1 MFSDRLP
8 WPEPRGLNPLPTALP
23 STSSRTTASA
33 VPTSIAAGL
42 PVEPITISSSM
53 TSDISLMNHI
63 QDNQLGLRERPCTP
77 GDGNCWYW
85 ANCDLI
91 QLHNLHAPTDP
102 DELRKAVRN
111 TLNNHPLKMHWIK
124 QVFRGKNQKYN
135 KFVKDQSK
143 PNAFI
148 DHHGIIVVAT
158 SDYLKVMYHLVGTSN
173 TTKAPVTKLCDEE
186 KSRTV
191 FHVGY
196 YQDTTDRNDRPLRAG
211 HYQSLEVV
219 PGVDVPCCS
228 IVAEVPEMD
237 NDLDGVKCEE
247 KILGAFI
254 EDRNMVKMSLQRL
267 MNLKCVNL
275 DTLFST
281 NISHILYN
289 DLRPKYAASTLE
301 GKLCRRLL
309 KRYQSICIN
318 SPGFDQDDL
327 PPITD
332 VSEEESEESTN
343 PRSFRSLFSGPRSYR
358 ASLLISEMGNI
369 PEVVDDIRA
378 TDGLASSVYQW
389 YQGYQG

>member
-1 MFSDRLP
+1 M
-8 WPEPRGLNPLPTALP
+8 
-23 STSSRTTASA
+23 
-33 VPTSIAAGL
+33 
-42 PVEPITISSSM
+42 
-53 TSDISLMNHI
+53 
-63 QDNQLGLRERPCTP
+63 
-77 GDGNCWYW
+77 
-85 ANCDLI
+85 
-91 QLHNLHAPTDP
+91 
-102 DELRKAVRN
+102 
-111 TLNNHPLKMHWIK
+111 
-124 QVFRGKNQKYN
+124 
-135 KFVKDQSK
+135 
-143 PNAFI
+143 
-148 DHHGIIVVAT
+148 
-158 SDYLKVMYHLVGTSN
+158 VGTSN
-173 TTKAPVTKLCDEE
+173 TTKSPVTKLCDEE

-228 IVAEVPEMD
+228 IVAEVTEMD
-237 NDLDGVKCEE
+237 NDLDGVKSEE

-301 GKLCRRLL
+301 GKLCERLL

-343 PRSFRSLFSGPRSYR
+343 PRSFRSLFSGPRPSR
-358 ASLLISEMGNI
+358 ASLLISEMGII

-378 TDGLASSVYQW
+378 TDGLASSTVIGQS
-389 YQGYQG
+389 QTGDANPHLFEVPVSISITDCSMDIDSSTFLSFSTPKSTTLSSECSIPVITSPRPCIPSPRAKRKRACPAPVSPGSGRDSPQLRTCVLTSAVVRPCPATQIHFGYGYHCVHLYW